1 MDKNAILEIA
11 HRDPNFSKAVDEIQ
25 ANLSQMNVMAEDIQ
39 QMIGML
45 ESVLQDPSK
54 YAEVRQAAI
63 ADGML
68 DENEAPEQ
76 FDPAFVASVLAALYE
91 LLDRMQSAPQGMPQ
105 GAPRQKFAQGGLAQA
120 FQPAGLSGMPNQQYQ
135 MPPTGFG
142 PQVQM
147 PSGIAPAIGNNF
159 GAMPA
164 QQGQGQINQLGQPFG
179 QGLPNPNAMP
189 QQNYQPLNQT
199 YGQSMFGNMPQQNQL
214 QQNAGMFG
222 PQTQQPSNF
231 YNLQNQAQQQAA
243 GNFGNAPQAM
253 QQGAPQQGFARGGLA
268 QAARQLQAA
277 GRGGDSMLAH
287 INPKEAEVLRRMG
300 GSGTVNPT
308 TGLREYKSGKGLLG
322 AILPIALNFIVPG
335 AGALLGGAL
344 GASATFAPI
353 LGGALISGASAAL
366 TGGDPL
372 KGALMGGLS
381 GGLGGMAGSAANK
394 AFGLNLGSAGQSI
407 LGSGLVGGVAGA
419 ATGQGFLEG
428 ATQGALG
435 QFIGGKISGMG
446 GSGMQAGGQNFAN
459 MMAAGYDPK
468 TAAITGG
475 LSGLATSMQ
484 SALKGPQQAGGTGL
498 KPSDA
503 VVEGLKNVD
512 KYAVSDL
519 TPQGGVNY
527 ALTNATSGPSLPADR
542 AFIAA
547 PGGTFSGITAPEG
560 ALASQPGG
568 GFNFKDAASLLPL
581 ASLMS
586 GPPAPV
592 QTAIQKMSPQQQEY
606 FNRPSIKWDWNK
618 LQQDA
623 AMSGMDLTNYMA
635 QNWPQIQSG
644 AYNTPVEIKARGGPL
659 HVMANFA
666 RGAGSGRADTI
677 DAKLSD
683 GEYVID
689 AETVALLGD
698 GSGKEGANRLD
709 MMRENLR
716 AHKGKALSR
725 GKFSP
730 NAKSPL
736 AYLKGAA

>member
-11 HRDPNFSKAVDEIQ
+11 HSDPNFSRAVDGIQ
-25 ANLSQMNVMAEDIQ
+25 ANLSQMNVMPEDIQ

-45 ESVLQDPSK
+45 EAVLQDPSK

-68 DENEAPEQ
+68 DPNQAPEQ

-91 LLDRMQSAPQGMPQ
+91 LLDRMQGAPQGMPQ
-105 GAPRQKFAQGGLAQA
+105 GAMQEGFAQ
-120 FQPAGLSGMPNQQYQ
+120 
-135 MPPTGFG
+135 
-142 PQVQM
+142 
-147 PSGIAPAIGNNF
+147 
-159 GAMPA
+159 
-164 QQGQGQINQLGQPFG
+164 
-179 QGLPNPNAMP
+179 
-189 QQNYQPLNQT
+189 
-199 YGQSMFGNMPQQNQL
+199 
-214 QQNAGMFG
+214 
-222 PQTQQPSNF
+222 
-231 YNLQNQAQQQAA
+231 
-243 GNFGNAPQAM
+243 
-253 QQGAPQQGFARGGLA
+253 GGLA

-287 INPKEAEVLRRMG
+287 INPREAEVLRRMG
-300 GSGTVNPT
+300 GSGAVNPN
-308 TGLREYKSGKGLLG
+308 TGLREYKSGKGLLS
-322 AILPIALNFIVPG
+322 AVLPIALNFIFPG
-335 AGALLGGAL
+335 AGAILGKAL
-344 GASATFAPI
+344 GASGMFAPI
-353 LGGALISGASAAL
+353 LGNAIIQGTTAAA

-372 KGALMGGLS
+372 KGAVMGGLS
-381 GGLGGMAGSAANK
+381 GGFGGMTGSAVNK
-394 AFGLNLGSAGQSI
+394 ALGLNLGATGQAI
-407 LGSGLVGGVAGA
+407 LGSGLIGGATGA

-435 QFIGGKISGMG
+435 QLIGGKISGMG
-446 GSGMQAGGQNFAN
+446 GSGFQAGGQNFAN

-484 SALKGPQQAGGTGL
+484 SALKNSQPQQSSETGL
-498 KPSDA
+498 KIKPSDA
-503 VVEGLKNVD
+503 VVEGLNAAKLKVD
-512 KYAVSDL
+512 PSSTLV
-519 TPQGGVNY
+519 GGADY
-527 ALTNATSGPSLPADR
+527 SLTNAGSGPNLPEGI
-542 AFIAA
+542 AFSTNYGNAA
-547 PGGTFSGITAPEG
+547 NLTAPPG
-560 ALASQPGG
+560 ALMPQSG
-568 GFNFKDAASLLPL
+568 GFNIGDAVSLLPL
-581 ASLMS
+581 ASMI
-586 GPPAPV
+586 GGAPAPV

-644 AYNTPVEIKARGGPL
+644 AYNTPVEMKARGGPL

-677 DAKLSD
+677 DARLSD
-683 GEYVID
+683 GEYVMD

-698 GSGKEGANRLD
+698 GSSKEGANRLD
-709 MMRENLR
+709 MMRESLR
-716 AHKGKALSR
+716 AHKGKALSK

>member
-25 ANLSQMNVMAEDIQ
+25 ANLSQMNVMPEDIQ

-45 ESVLQDPSK
+45 EAVLQDPSK

-68 DENEAPEQ
+68 DPSQAPEQ

-91 LLDRMQSAPQGMPQ
+91 LLDRMQGAPQGMPQ
-105 GAPRQKFAQGGLAQA
+105 GA
-120 FQPAGLSGMPNQQYQ
+120 
-135 MPPTGFG
+135 
-142 PQVQM
+142 
-147 PSGIAPAIGNNF
+147 
-159 GAMPA
+159 
-164 QQGQGQINQLGQPFG
+164 
-179 QGLPNPNAMP
+179 
-189 QQNYQPLNQT
+189 
-199 YGQSMFGNMPQQNQL
+199 
-214 QQNAGMFG
+214 
-222 PQTQQPSNF
+222 
-231 YNLQNQAQQQAA
+231 
-243 GNFGNAPQAM
+243 M
-253 QQGAPQQGFARGGLA
+253 QEGFARGGLA

-300 GSGTVNPT
+300 GSGTVNPN
-308 TGLREYKSGKGLLG
+308 TGLREYKSGGGLLG

-335 AGALLGGAL
+335 AGALLGSAL

-372 KGALMGGLS
+372 KGALMGGLG
-381 GGLGGMAGSAANK
+381 GGLGGMAGGAANK
-394 AFGLNLGSAGQSI
+394 FLGLNLGSAGQSI
-407 LGSGLVGGVAGA
+407 LGSGLVGGLAGA

-435 QFIGGKISGMG
+435 QLIGGKISGMG
-446 GSGMQAGGQNFAN
+446 GSGFQAGGQNFAN

-503 VVEGLKNVD
+503 VVEGLKGVD

-527 ALTNATSGPSLPADR
+527 SLTNTG
-542 AFIAA
+542 
-547 PGGTFSGITAPEG
+547 TAPSVPEGVAFNTNYGNAANLTAPPG
-560 ALASQPGG
+560 ALMPQSGG
-568 GFNFKDAASLLPL
+568 GFNFKDVGSLLPL
-581 ASLMS
+581 ASMI
-586 GPPAPV
+586 GGAPAPV

-644 AYNTPVEIKARGGPL
+644 VYNTPVEMKARGGPL

-683 GEYVID
+683 GEYVMD

-698 GSGKEGANRLD
+698 GSSKEGANRLD
-709 MMRENLR
+709 MMRESLR
-716 AHKGKALSR
+716 AHKGKSLSK

>member
-11 HRDPNFSKAVDEIQ
+11 HRDPNFSRAVDEMEV
-25 ANLSQMNVMAEDIQ
+25 NLSQMNVMPEDIQ

-45 ESVLQDPSK
+45 EAVLQDPSK

-91 LLDRMQSAPQGMPQ
+91 LLDRMQG
-105 GAPRQKFAQGGLAQA
+105 AQA
-120 FQPAGLSGMPNQQYQ
+120 
-135 MPPTGFG
+135 
-142 PQVQM
+142 
-147 PSGIAPAIGNNF
+147 
-159 GAMPA
+159 
-164 QQGQGQINQLGQPFG
+164 
-179 QGLPNPNAMP
+179 
-189 QQNYQPLNQT
+189 
-199 YGQSMFGNMPQQNQL
+199 
-214 QQNAGMFG
+214 
-222 PQTQQPSNF
+222 
-231 YNLQNQAQQQAA
+231 
-243 GNFGNAPQAM
+243 APQAM
-253 QQGAPQQGFARGGLA
+253 PQQGFAQGGLA

-287 INPKEAEVLRRMG
+287 INPREAEVLRRMG
-300 GSGTVNPT
+300 GSGTVNPN

-335 AGALLGGAL
+335 AGALLGTAL

-353 LGGALISGASAAL
+353 LGGALISGASSAL

-372 KGALMGGLS
+372 KGALMGGLG
-381 GGLGGMAGSAANK
+381 GGLGGMAGGAANK
-394 AFGLNLGSAGQSI
+394 FLGLNLGDTGQAL
-407 LGSGLVGGVAGA
+407 LGSGLVGGLAGA
-419 ATGQGFLEG
+419 ATGKGFLEG

-435 QFIGGKISGMG
+435 QLIGGKVSGMG
-446 GSGMQAGGQNFAN
+446 GSGFQAGGQNFAN

-484 SALKGPQQAGGTGL
+484 SALKGSQPQAGGTGL

-503 VVEGLKNVD
+503 VVEGLKGVD

-527 ALTNATSGPSLPADR
+527 GLTSAGTETLPRLNVTAGGNYRYGLPDLNSNEMAASG
-542 AFIAA
+542 
-547 PGGTFSGITAPEG
+547 TYSGITAPQG

-568 GFNFKDAASLLPL
+568 FNLKDVGSLLPL
-581 ASLMS
+581 ASMM
-586 GPPAPV
+586 GGAPAPV

-644 AYNTPVEIKARGGPL
+644 VYNTPVEMKARGGPL

-677 DAKLSD
+677 DARLSD
-683 GEYVID
+683 GEYVMD

-698 GSGKEGANRLD
+698 GSSKEGANRLD
-709 MMRENLR
+709 MMRESLR
-716 AHKGKALSR
+716 AHKGKALSK

>member
-11 HRDPNFSKAVDEIQ
+11 HRDPNFSRAVDEME
-25 ANLSQMNVMAEDIQ
+25 ANLSQMNVMPEDIQ

-45 ESVLQDPSK
+45 EAVLQDPSK

-91 LLDRMQSAPQGMPQ
+91 LLDRMQG
-105 GAPRQKFAQGGLAQA
+105 AQA
-120 FQPAGLSGMPNQQYQ
+120 
-135 MPPTGFG
+135 
-142 PQVQM
+142 
-147 PSGIAPAIGNNF
+147 
-159 GAMPA
+159 
-164 QQGQGQINQLGQPFG
+164 
-179 QGLPNPNAMP
+179 
-189 QQNYQPLNQT
+189 
-199 YGQSMFGNMPQQNQL
+199 
-214 QQNAGMFG
+214 
-222 PQTQQPSNF
+222 
-231 YNLQNQAQQQAA
+231 
-243 GNFGNAPQAM
+243 APQAM
-253 QQGAPQQGFARGGLA
+253 PQQGFAQGGLA

-287 INPKEAEVLRRMG
+287 INPREAEVLRRMG
-300 GSGTVNPT
+300 GSGTVNPN

-335 AGALLGGAL
+335 AGAMLGTAL

-353 LGGALISGASAAL
+353 LGGALISGASSAL

-407 LGSGLVGGVAGA
+407 LGSGLVGGLAGA
-419 ATGQGFLEG
+419 ATGKGFLEG

-435 QFIGGKISGMG
+435 QLIGGKVSGMG
-446 GSGMQAGGQNFAN
+446 GSGFQAGGQNFAN

-484 SALKGPQQAGGTGL
+484 SALKGSQPQAGGTGL

-503 VVEGLKNVD
+503 VVEGLKGVD

-527 ALTNATSGPSLPADR
+527 GLTNTG
-542 AFIAA
+542 
-547 PGGTFSGITAPEG
+547 TAPSIPEGVAFNTNYGNAANLTAPQG
-560 ALASQPGG
+560 ALMSQSG
-568 GFNFKDAASLLPL
+568 GFNLKDVGSLLPL
-581 ASLMS
+581 ASLI
-586 GPPAPV
+586 GGAPAPV

-644 AYNTPVEIKARGGPL
+644 VYNTPVEMKARGGPL
-659 HVMANFA
+659 NVMANFA

-683 GEYVID
+683 GEYVMD

-698 GSGKEGANRLD
+698 GSSKEGANRLD
-709 MMRENLR
+709 MMRESLR
-716 AHKGKALSR
+716 AHKGKALSK

-736 AYLKGAA
+736 SYLKGAA

>member
-11 HRDPNFSKAVDEIQ
+11 HRDPNFSRAVDEMQ
-25 ANLSQMNVMAEDIQ
+25 AKLSQMNVMPEDIQ

-45 ESVLQDPSK
+45 EAVLQDPSR

-68 DENEAPEQ
+68 DPSQAPEQ

-91 LLDRMQSAPQGMPQ
+91 LLDRMQGAPQGMPQ
-105 GAPRQKFAQGGLAQA
+105 GA
-120 FQPAGLSGMPNQQYQ
+120 
-135 MPPTGFG
+135 
-142 PQVQM
+142 
-147 PSGIAPAIGNNF
+147 
-159 GAMPA
+159 
-164 QQGQGQINQLGQPFG
+164 
-179 QGLPNPNAMP
+179 
-189 QQNYQPLNQT
+189 
-199 YGQSMFGNMPQQNQL
+199 
-214 QQNAGMFG
+214 
-222 PQTQQPSNF
+222 
-231 YNLQNQAQQQAA
+231 
-243 GNFGNAPQAM
+243 M
-253 QQGAPQQGFARGGLA
+253 QEGFARGGLA

-300 GSGTVNPT
+300 GSGTVNPN
-308 TGLREYKSGKGLLG
+308 TGLREYKSGGGLLG

-335 AGALLGGAL
+335 AGALLGSAL

-372 KGALMGGLS
+372 KGALMGGLG
-381 GGLGGMAGSAANK
+381 GGLGGMAGGAANK

-407 LGSGLVGGVAGA
+407 LGSGLVGGLAGA

-435 QFIGGKISGMG
+435 QLIGGKVSGMG
-446 GSGMQAGGQNFAN
+446 GSGFQAGGQNFAN

-503 VVEGLKNVD
+503 VVEGLKGVD

-527 ALTNATSGPSLPADR
+527 ALTNTG
-542 AFIAA
+542 
-547 PGGTFSGITAPEG
+547 TAPSVPEGVAFNTNYGNAANLTAPSG
-560 ALASQPGG
+560 ALIPQSGG
-568 GFNFKDAASLLPL
+568 GFNFKDVGSLLPL
-581 ASLMS
+581 ASMI
-586 GPPAPV
+586 GGAPAPV

-644 AYNTPVEIKARGGPL
+644 VYNTPVEMKARGGPL

-683 GEYVID
+683 GEYVMD

-698 GSGKEGANRLD
+698 GSSKEGANRLD
-709 MMRENLR
+709 MMRESLR
-716 AHKGKALSR
+716 AHKGKSLSK

>member
-11 HRDPNFSKAVDEIQ
+11 HRDPNFSRAVDEMQ
-25 ANLSQMNVMAEDIQ
+25 AKLSQMNVMPEDIQ

-45 ESVLQDPSK
+45 EAVLQDPSK
-54 YAEVRQAAI
+54 YVEVRQAAI

-68 DENEAPEQ
+68 DPSQAPEQ

-91 LLDRMQSAPQGMPQ
+91 LLDRMQGAPQGMPQ
-105 GAPRQKFAQGGLAQA
+105 GA
-120 FQPAGLSGMPNQQYQ
+120 
-135 MPPTGFG
+135 
-142 PQVQM
+142 
-147 PSGIAPAIGNNF
+147 
-159 GAMPA
+159 
-164 QQGQGQINQLGQPFG
+164 
-179 QGLPNPNAMP
+179 
-189 QQNYQPLNQT
+189 
-199 YGQSMFGNMPQQNQL
+199 
-214 QQNAGMFG
+214 
-222 PQTQQPSNF
+222 
-231 YNLQNQAQQQAA
+231 
-243 GNFGNAPQAM
+243 M
-253 QQGAPQQGFARGGLA
+253 QEGFARGGLA

-300 GSGTVNPT
+300 GSGTVNPN
-308 TGLREYKSGKGLLG
+308 TGLREYKSGGGLLG

-335 AGALLGGAL
+335 AGALLGSAL

-372 KGALMGGLS
+372 KGALMGGLG
-381 GGLGGMAGSAANK
+381 GGLGGMAGGAANK

-407 LGSGLVGGVAGA
+407 LGSGLVGGLAGA

-435 QFIGGKISGMG
+435 QLIGGKVSGMG
-446 GSGMQAGGQNFAN
+446 GSGFQAGGQNFAN

-503 VVEGLKNVD
+503 VVEGLKGVD

-527 ALTNATSGPSLPADR
+527 ALTNTG
-542 AFIAA
+542 
-547 PGGTFSGITAPEG
+547 TAPSVPEGVAFNTNYGNAANLTAPPG
-560 ALASQPGG
+560 ALMPQSGG
-568 GFNFKDAASLLPL
+568 GFNLKDVGSLLPL
-581 ASLMS
+581 ASMI
-586 GPPAPV
+586 GGAPAPV

-644 AYNTPVEIKARGGPL
+644 VYNTPVEMKARGGPL

-683 GEYVID
+683 GEYVMD

-698 GSGKEGANRLD
+698 GSSKEGANRLD
-709 MMRENLR
+709 MMRESLR
-716 AHKGKALSR
+716 AHKGKSLSK

>member
-11 HRDPNFSKAVDEIQ
+11 HRDPNFSRAVDEME
-25 ANLSQMNVMAEDIQ
+25 ANLSQMNVMPEDIQ

-45 ESVLQDPSK
+45 EAVLQDPSK

-68 DENEAPEQ
+68 DENQAPEQ

-91 LLDRMQSAPQGMPQ
+91 LLDRMQGAPQGMPQ
-105 GAPRQKFAQGGLAQA
+105 GMPQGAMQEGFAQ
-120 FQPAGLSGMPNQQYQ
+120 
-135 MPPTGFG
+135 
-142 PQVQM
+142 
-147 PSGIAPAIGNNF
+147 
-159 GAMPA
+159 
-164 QQGQGQINQLGQPFG
+164 
-179 QGLPNPNAMP
+179 
-189 QQNYQPLNQT
+189 
-199 YGQSMFGNMPQQNQL
+199 
-214 QQNAGMFG
+214 
-222 PQTQQPSNF
+222 
-231 YNLQNQAQQQAA
+231 
-243 GNFGNAPQAM
+243 
-253 QQGAPQQGFARGGLA
+253 GGLA

-287 INPKEAEVLRRMG
+287 INPREAEVLRRMG
-300 GSGTVNPT
+300 GSGTVNPN

-335 AGALLGGAL
+335 AGALLGSAL

-372 KGALMGGLS
+372 KGALMGGLG
-381 GGLGGMAGSAANK
+381 GGLGGMAGGAANK

-407 LGSGLVGGVAGA
+407 LGSGLVGGLAGA

-435 QFIGGKISGMG
+435 QLIGGKISGMG
-446 GSGMQAGGQNFAN
+446 GSGFQAGGQNFAN

-484 SALKGPQQAGGTGL
+484 SALKNSQPQQSSETGL
-498 KPSDA
+498 KIKPSDA
-503 VVEGLKNVD
+503 VVDGLNAAKLKVD
-512 KYAVSDL
+512 PNSTLV
-519 TPQGGVNY
+519 GGVDYSLANTGPVLPEGIAFSTNY
-527 ALTNATSGPSLPADR
+527 GNAANL
-542 AFIAA
+542 
-547 PGGTFSGITAPEG
+547 TAPPG
-560 ALASQPGG
+560 ALMPQSG
-568 GFNFKDAASLLPL
+568 GFNIGDAVSLLPL
-581 ASLMS
+581 ASMI
-586 GPPAPV
+586 GGAPAPV
-592 QTAIQKMSPQQQEY
+592 QAAIQKMSPQQQEY

-644 AYNTPVEIKARGGPL
+644 VYNTPIEMKARGGPL

-677 DAKLSD
+677 DARLSD
-683 GEYVID
+683 GEYVMD

-698 GSGKEGANRLD
+698 GSSKEGANRLD
-709 MMRENLR
+709 MMRESLR
-716 AHKGKALSR
+716 AHKGKALSK

-736 AYLKGAA
+736 SYLKGAA

>member
-25 ANLSQMNVMAEDIQ
+25 ANLSQMNVMPEDIQ

-45 ESVLQDPSK
+45 EAVLQDPSK

-68 DENEAPEQ
+68 DPSQAPEQ

-91 LLDRMQSAPQGMPQ
+91 LLDRMQGAPQGMPQ
-105 GAPRQKFAQGGLAQA
+105 G
-120 FQPAGLSGMPNQQYQ
+120 
-135 MPPTGFG
+135 
-142 PQVQM
+142 V
-147 PSGIAPAIGNNF
+147 
-159 GAMPA
+159 
-164 QQGQGQINQLGQPFG
+164 
-179 QGLPNPNAMP
+179 
-189 QQNYQPLNQT
+189 
-199 YGQSMFGNMPQQNQL
+199 
-214 QQNAGMFG
+214 
-222 PQTQQPSNF
+222 
-231 YNLQNQAQQQAA
+231 
-243 GNFGNAPQAM
+243 M
-253 QQGAPQQGFARGGLA
+253 QEGFARGGLA
-268 QAARQLQAA
+268 QAAQQLQAA

-300 GSGTVNPT
+300 GSGTVNPN
-308 TGLREYKSGKGLLG
+308 TGLREYKSGGGLLG

-335 AGALLGGAL
+335 AGALLGSAL

-372 KGALMGGLS
+372 KGALMGGLG
-381 GGLGGMAGSAANK
+381 GGLGGMAGGAANK
-394 AFGLNLGSAGQSI
+394 FLGLNLGSAGQSI
-407 LGSGLVGGVAGA
+407 LGSGLVGGLAGA

-435 QFIGGKISGMG
+435 QLIGGKISGMG
-446 GSGMQAGGQNFAN
+446 GSGFQAGGQNFAN

-468 TAAITGG
+468 TAAVTGG
-475 LSGLATSMQ
+475 LSGLAASMQ

-503 VVEGLKNVD
+503 VVEGLKGVD

-527 ALTNATSGPSLPADR
+527 GLTNTGTVPSVHEGV
-542 AFIAA
+542 AFNTNYGNAA
-547 PGGTFSGITAPEG
+547 NLTAPPG
-560 ALASQPGG
+560 ALMPQSGG
-568 GFNFKDAASLLPL
+568 GFNLKDVGSLLPL
-581 ASLMS
+581 ASLIG

-606 FNRPSIKWDWNK
+606 FNRPSIKWDWDK

-644 AYNTPVEIKARGGPL
+644 VYNTPIEMKARGGPL

-683 GEYVID
+683 GEYVMD

-698 GSGKEGANRLD
+698 GSTKEGANRLD
-709 MMRENLR
+709 MMRESLR

>member
-11 HRDPNFSKAVDEIQ
+11 HRDPNFSRAVDEMQ
-25 ANLSQMNVMAEDIQ
+25 AKLSQMNVMPEDIQ
-39 QMIGML
+39 QMVGML
-45 ESVLQDPSK
+45 EAVLQDPSK

-63 ADGML
+63 ADRML
-68 DENEAPEQ
+68 DPSQAPEQ
-76 FDPAFVASVLAALYE
+76 FDPVFVASVLAALYE
-91 LLDRMQSAPQGMPQ
+91 LLDRMQGAPQGMPQ
-105 GAPRQKFAQGGLAQA
+105 GA
-120 FQPAGLSGMPNQQYQ
+120 
-135 MPPTGFG
+135 
-142 PQVQM
+142 
-147 PSGIAPAIGNNF
+147 
-159 GAMPA
+159 
-164 QQGQGQINQLGQPFG
+164 
-179 QGLPNPNAMP
+179 
-189 QQNYQPLNQT
+189 
-199 YGQSMFGNMPQQNQL
+199 
-214 QQNAGMFG
+214 
-222 PQTQQPSNF
+222 
-231 YNLQNQAQQQAA
+231 
-243 GNFGNAPQAM
+243 M
-253 QQGAPQQGFARGGLA
+253 QEGFARGGLA

-300 GSGTVNPT
+300 GSGTVNPN
-308 TGLREYKSGKGLLG
+308 TGLREYKSGGGLLG
-322 AILPIALNFIVPG
+322 VILPIALNFIVPG
-335 AGALLGGAL
+335 AGAILGKAL
-344 GASATFAPI
+344 GASAMFAPA
-353 LGGALISGASAAL
+353 LGGALIGGASAAL

-372 KGALMGGLS
+372 KGALMGGLG

-394 AFGLNLGSAGQSI
+394 AFGLNLGTTGQGI
-407 LGSGLVGGVAGA
+407 LGSGLIGGVAGA
-419 ATGQGFLEG
+419 ATGQGFLQG

-435 QFIGGKISGMG
+435 QLIGGKISGMG
-446 GSGMQAGGQNFAN
+446 GSGFQAGGQDFAN

-475 LSGLATSMQ
+475 LSGLAASMQ

-503 VVEGLKNVD
+503 VVEGLKGVD

-527 ALTNATSGPSLPADR
+527 GLTNTG
-542 AFIAA
+542 
-547 PGGTFSGITAPEG
+547 TAPSIPEGVAFNTNYGNAANLTAPPG
-560 ALASQPGG
+560 ALMPQSGG
-568 GFNFKDAASLLPL
+568 GFNLKDVGSLLPL
-581 ASLMS
+581 ASMI
-586 GPPAPV
+586 GGAPAPV

-644 AYNTPVEIKARGGPL
+644 VYNTPVEMKARGGPL

-683 GEYVID
+683 GEYVMD

-698 GSGKEGANRLD
+698 GSSKEGANRLD
-709 MMRENLR
+709 MMRESLR
-716 AHKGKALSR
+716 AHKGKSLSK

>member
-25 ANLSQMNVMAEDIQ
+25 ANLSQMNVMPEDIQ

-45 ESVLQDPSK
+45 EAVLQDPSK

-68 DENEAPEQ
+68 DPSQAPEQ

-91 LLDRMQSAPQGMPQ
+91 LLDRMQGAPQGMPQ
-105 GAPRQKFAQGGLAQA
+105 GAMQEGFAQGGLAQA
-120 FQPAGLSGMPNQQYQ
+120 
-135 MPPTGFG
+135 
-142 PQVQM
+142 
-147 PSGIAPAIGNNF
+147 
-159 GAMPA
+159 A
-164 QQGQGQINQLGQPFG
+164 Q
-179 QGLPNPNAMP
+179 
-189 QQNYQPLNQT
+189 
-199 YGQSMFGNMPQQNQL
+199 
-214 QQNAGMFG
+214 
-222 PQTQQPSNF
+222 
-231 YNLQNQAQQQAA
+231 
-243 GNFGNAPQAM
+243 
-253 QQGAPQQGFARGGLA
+253 
-268 QAARQLQAA
+268 QLQAA

-308 TGLREYKSGKGLLG
+308 TGLREYKSGGGLLG

-335 AGALLGGAL
+335 AGALLGSAL

-372 KGALMGGLS
+372 KGALMGGLG
-381 GGLGGMAGSAANK
+381 GGLGGMAGGAANK
-394 AFGLNLGSAGQSI
+394 FLGLNLGSAGQSI
-407 LGSGLVGGVAGA
+407 LGSGLVGGLAGA

-435 QFIGGKISGMG
+435 QLIGGKISGMG
-446 GSGMQAGGQNFAN
+446 GSGFQAGGQNFAN

-503 VVEGLKNVD
+503 VVEGLKGVD

-527 ALTNATSGPSLPADR
+527 SLTNTG
-542 AFIAA
+542 
-547 PGGTFSGITAPEG
+547 TAPSVPEGVAFNTNYGNAANLTAPPG
-560 ALASQPGG
+560 ALMPQSGG
-568 GFNFKDAASLLPL
+568 GFNFKDVGSLLPL
-581 ASLMS
+581 ASMI
-586 GPPAPV
+586 GGAPAPV

-606 FNRPSIKWDWNK
+606 FNRPSIKWDWDK

-644 AYNTPVEIKARGGPL
+644 VYNTPVEMKARGGPL

-683 GEYVID
+683 GEYVMD

-698 GSGKEGANRLD
+698 GSTKEGANRLD
-709 MMRENLR
+709 MMRESLR

>member
-11 HRDPNFSKAVDEIQ
+11 HRDPNFSRAVDEMQ
-25 ANLSQMNVMAEDIQ
+25 AKLSQMNVMPEDIQ

-45 ESVLQDPSK
+45 EAVLQDPSK
-54 YAEVRQAAI
+54 YVEVRQAAI

-68 DENEAPEQ
+68 DPSQAPEQ

-91 LLDRMQSAPQGMPQ
+91 LLDRMQGAPQGMPQ
-105 GAPRQKFAQGGLAQA
+105 GA
-120 FQPAGLSGMPNQQYQ
+120 
-135 MPPTGFG
+135 
-142 PQVQM
+142 
-147 PSGIAPAIGNNF
+147 
-159 GAMPA
+159 
-164 QQGQGQINQLGQPFG
+164 
-179 QGLPNPNAMP
+179 
-189 QQNYQPLNQT
+189 
-199 YGQSMFGNMPQQNQL
+199 
-214 QQNAGMFG
+214 
-222 PQTQQPSNF
+222 
-231 YNLQNQAQQQAA
+231 
-243 GNFGNAPQAM
+243 M
-253 QQGAPQQGFARGGLA
+253 QEGFARGGLA

-300 GSGTVNPT
+300 GSGTVNPN
-308 TGLREYKSGKGLLG
+308 TGLREYKSGGGLLG

-372 KGALMGGLS
+372 KGALMGGLG
-381 GGLGGMAGSAANK
+381 GGLGGMAGGAANK
-394 AFGLNLGSAGQSI
+394 AFGLNLGDTGQSI
-407 LGSGLVGGVAGA
+407 LGSGLVGGLAGA

-435 QFIGGKISGMG
+435 QLIGGKVSGMG
-446 GSGMQAGGQNFAN
+446 GSGFQAGGQNFAN

-503 VVEGLKNVD
+503 VVDGLKNVN

-519 TPQGGVNY
+519 TPEGGANY
-527 ALTNATSGPSLPADR
+527 ALTNAGMETPSRLNITAGGNYRYGLPDLNSNET
-542 AFIAA
+542 AA
-547 PGGTFSGITAPEG
+547 SGTFSGITAPQG
-560 ALASQPGG
+560 ALSSQPGS
-568 GFNFKDAASLLPL
+568 FNFKDVGSLLPL
-581 ASLMS
+581 ASMI
-586 GPPAPV
+586 GGAPAPV

-623 AMSGMDLTNYMA
+623 AISGMDLTNYMA

-644 AYNTPVEIKARGGPL
+644 VYNTPVEMKARGGPL

-683 GEYVID
+683 GEYVMD

-698 GSGKEGANRLD
+698 GSSKEGANRLD
-709 MMRENLR
+709 MMRESLR
-716 AHKGKALSR
+716 AHKGKSLSK